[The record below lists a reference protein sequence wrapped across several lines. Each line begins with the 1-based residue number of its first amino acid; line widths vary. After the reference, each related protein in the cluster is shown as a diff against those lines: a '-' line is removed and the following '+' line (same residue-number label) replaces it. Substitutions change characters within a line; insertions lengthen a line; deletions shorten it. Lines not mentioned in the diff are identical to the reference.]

1 MKIYDKLLDIVESYL
16 CDEPIEEGKGVI
28 SAYTLWTA
36 VKNYTDRINYILN
49 DNSKLLE
56 FINYI
61 FSEEA
66 ARHTFTNEEA
76 AKDFGIKKP
85 IFGPIKFKKLTSSF
99 DENTATISLFPTGI
113 GNKDKR
119 IDIHREFFDDNY
131 YSDQMNDFLVRNC
144 MTGFDEIFDEL
155 KYYSRIKCSGKQIV
169 HDEDFDIVISHN
181 EDSPLTISIELNK
194 SVDKHDS
201 QYKKYYNEE
210 FTIHDIILAQQDE
223 ILKHIPVKINK
234 LDKYCNGIIQ
244 KRIVDTI
251 IVPYKNQSESNEG
264 EKVLQKK

>member
-1 MKIYDKLLDIVESYL
+1 MLRKSQHQ
-16 CDEPIEEGKGVI
+16 
-28 SAYTLWTA
+28 S
-36 VKNYTDRINYILN
+36 
-49 DNSKLLE
+49 
-56 FINYI
+56 
-61 FSEEA
+61 
-66 ARHTFTNEEA
+66 
-76 AKDFGIKKP
+76 
-85 IFGPIKFKKLTSSF
+85 
-99 DENTATISLFPTGI
+99 
-113 GNKDKR
+113 
-119 IDIHREFFDDNY
+119 
-131 YSDQMNDFLVRNC
+131 
-144 MTGFDEIFDEL
+144 
-155 KYYSRIKCSGKQIV
+155 
-169 HDEDFDIVISHN
+169 
-181 EDSPLTISIELNK
+181 LNK